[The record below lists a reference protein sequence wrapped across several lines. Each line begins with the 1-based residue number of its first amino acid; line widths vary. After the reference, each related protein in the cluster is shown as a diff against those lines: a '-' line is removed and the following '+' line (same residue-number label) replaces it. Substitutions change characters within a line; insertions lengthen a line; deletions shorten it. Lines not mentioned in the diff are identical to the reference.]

1 MYDPGS
7 ESTRPTNGDY
17 SMENLS
23 RENSEQI
30 FLFVLPAHLGE
41 FTY

>member
-1 MYDPGS
+1 MIPGS
-7 ESTRPTNGDY
+7 NPRGQTNGDY